1 VVLPKRKEMRPMEGL
16 SLVLAPGTGRLIGA
30 ILLLAVAAASV
41 AYGWLREKRSQ
52 AMAER
57 MPLKKA
63 A

>member
-1 VVLPKRKEMRPMEGL
+1 MEGL

-30 ILLLAVAAASV
+30 ILLLAVAAAIV
-41 AYGWLREKRSQ
+41 AYEWLRDKRSQ